1 MIQKVGKKVLLLGV
15 LVLSVLCIAGCKAKN
30 SKQLKRQARMTYGAA
45 KVISETN
52 GSDSSTVV
60 MQDKLQGFEY
70 TITSYTS
77 PFVIDGTNFGD
88 VAGTHSDFDTRLM
101 HHCVGQVQ
109 SQIDSLC
116 QQYNG
121 SWECNSY
128 FRRDLIGFV
137 KVDDPNNA
145 KVLSEGIAK
154 ALQTQNKKNRLDN
167 VEISVEDNNDNY
179 LGRVLFPGC
188 TFESEAEK
196 MLAAVTEYAKKLDP
210 NAVYERTETKTLRQM
225 GIPVETVI
233 YTDGFNFPKEDDSQV
248 HLYYF
253 KGTGGKSF
261 YVSDFT
267 TEDDMDPATYEYS
280 YHTNFK

>member
-1 MIQKVGKKVLLLGV
+1 MIQKVGKKVLLIGV

-60 MQDKLQGFEY
+60 MKDKLQGFEY

-101 HHCVGQVQ
+101 HH
-109 SQIDSLC
+109 IDSLC

-128 FRRDLIGFV
+128 FHRDLIGFV

-167 VEISVEDNNDNY
+167 VEISVEDNDDNY

-188 TFESEAEK
+188 TFESEAEII
-196 MLAAVTEYAKKLDP
+196 LADVTEYAKQLDP
-210 NAVYERTETKTLRQM
+210 NAVYERMETKTLRQM
-225 GIPVETVI
+225 GIPLETVI
-233 YTDGFNFPKEDDSQV
+233 YTDGFNFPKEDDSPV

-261 YVSDFT
+261 FVSDIT
-267 TEDDMDPATYEYS
+267 TEDDMDPATYEYR
-280 YHTNFK
+280 YHTDFK

>member
-1 MIQKVGKKVLLLGV
+1 MIQKRGKKVLIIGV
-15 LVLSVLCIAGCKAKN
+15 LVLLVLCIAGCKAKN
-30 SKQLKRQARMTYGAA
+30 SKQLKRQARMTYGSA

-121 SWECNSY
+121 SFECNSY
-128 FRRDLIGFV
+128 FHRDLIGFV

-154 ALQTQNKKNRLDN
+154 ALQTQNKNNRLDN
-167 VEISVEDNNDNY
+167 VEISVEDNDDNY

-188 TFESEAEK
+188 SFESEAEK
-196 MLAAVTEYAKKLDP
+196 MLADVTEYAKQLDP

-225 GIPVETVI
+225 GISIDSVI
-233 YTDGFNFPKEDDSQV
+233 CTNGFNCPLDADGPV

-261 YVSDFT
+261 YVGDFT
-267 TEDDMDPATYEYS
+267 TENDMDPATYEYHF
-280 YHTNFK
+280 HTNYR

>member
-1 MIQKVGKKVLLLGV
+1 MKMGKKVWVTGALI
-15 LVLSVLCIAGCKAKN
+15 LSVLCLCACQAKN
-30 SKQLKRQARMTYGAA
+30 AKQLKRQAKATYGSA
-45 KVISETN
+45 KVLSETDGQN
-52 GSDSSTVV
+52 GSRVV
-60 MQDKLQGFEY
+60 LQDKLQGFEY
-70 TITSYTS
+70 TITSYLQD
-77 PFVIDGTNFGD
+77 FNIDGTSFGS
-88 VAGTHSDFDTRLM
+88 VPGTYSDFDTRLM

-121 SWECNSY
+121 SFECNSY
-128 FRRDLIGFV
+128 FHRDLIGFV

-145 KVLSEGIAK
+145 KDLSEGIAK
-154 ALQTQNKKNRLDN
+154 ALQTQNKNNRLDN
-167 VEISVEDNNDNY
+167 VEISVEDNDDNY

-196 MLAAVTEYAKKLDP
+196 MLADVTEYAKQLDP

-225 GIPVETVI
+225 GISIDSVI
-233 YTDGFNFPKEDDSQV
+233 CTNGFNCPLDADGPV

-261 YVSDFT
+261 YVGDFT

-280 YHTNFK
+280 YHTDFK